1 MTAPHSPTSPDDTTR
16 KINLNLTHVAA
27 AALAAVTTAVL
38 GSVLGAA
45 GTLIGAAGA
54 SVITTIG
61 TTLYQAS
68 LERSRER
75 VHSLAQRTRPL
86 SSSRERSGTGASHS
100 AAANAALGDE
110 QLTGST
116 RGPQPGDRSR
126 RFMTLR
132 WGAMI
137 VGALGAFMLAMM
149 VITSFEWASGETV
162 GGNGKGT
169 TIGRVVTDQPG
180 PRKPTAPPAPS
191 SPAGPVSETPT
202 AAPTESPAATPTETP
217 AETPTSTT
225 TPDDGGGVEK
235 SPTKT
240 SDRPAPSE
248 VTTPPPLIPPGLR
261 GDGS

>member
-1 MTAPHSPTSPDDTTR
+1 
-16 KINLNLTHVAA
+16 
-27 AALAAVTTAVL
+27 VTTAVL

-54 SVITTIG
+54 SVITTVG
-61 TTLYQAS
+61 TALYQAS
-68 LERSRER
+68 LERSRDR

-86 SSSRERSGTGASHS
+86 SNSRERPGIGSSYSTAT
-100 AAANAALGDE
+100 NAPLGDE
-110 QLTGST
+110 QLTDST
-116 RGPQPGDRSR
+116 REPQPGDRSQ

-137 VGALGAFMLAMM
+137 VGALGAFVLAMM
-149 VITSFEWASGETV
+149 VITGFEWASGETV

-180 PRKPTAPPAPS
+180 PRNPTAPPAPH

-202 AAPTESPAATPTETP
+202 EIPTV
-217 AETPTSTT
+217 TSTT
-225 TPDDGGGVEK
+225 TPDEGGGVEK

-248 VTTPPPLIPPGLR
+248 VTPTPPLIPPGLP
-261 GDGS
+261 GVGG